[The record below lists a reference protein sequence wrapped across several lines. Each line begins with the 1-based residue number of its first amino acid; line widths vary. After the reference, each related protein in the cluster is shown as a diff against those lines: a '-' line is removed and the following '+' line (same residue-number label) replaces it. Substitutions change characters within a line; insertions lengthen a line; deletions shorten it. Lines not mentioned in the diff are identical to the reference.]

1 MSFFLK
7 IAAIFGKPILRSSAR
22 LLRLGKRLLLAN
34 KTINMLAFCLSP
46 LKLLFSDQF
55 VLFFFLDHV
64 GEQIP
69 ILARAVHAMLAVGM
83 KVLPYAKVLAVFM
96 NVHVAQNALQLGI
109 AVFQPAF

>member
-1 MSFFLK
+1 MSLFLK
-7 IAAIFGKPILRSSAR
+7 IIAIFGKPILRSSAR
-22 LLRLGKRLLLAN
+22 FLRLGKRLLLAN
-34 KTINMLAFCLSP
+34 KTINMLALRLSL
-46 LKLLFSDQF
+46 LKLLFTNQL
-55 VLFFFLDHV
+55 VLFFFLNHI

-83 KVLPYAKVLAVFM
+83 KVLPYTEVLAVFM